1 MKRTLALATIVALSL
16 SLGSCRKKNNEPI
29 APKPNTEKPAPT
41 PGTNP
46 NPGTNPVPT
55 PTPIPAPP
63 TPVNGDNNNTIKP
76 DESPVNATVSIKLT
90 KGARVTIKSDKP
102 LTITG
107 AKLTE
112 TQHTY
117 EVTNESGFG
126 IDGDPE
132 TLDLS
137 IAQATE
143 FALDKEIPSLKSLKI
158 TTEESLK
165 KLSLQGAK
173 NLEQLDIA
181 GAIADEQTLDLS
193 KHSKLRLLALGN
205 RPDMIGKFTTNLGK
219 EYPSINSS
227 NPSTSTSFKEVSL
240 PTSLEVLFLAK
251 AYCALVGADNLPNLR
266 AAYIYTPKAELLGD
280 LSFAGSTNLDRLM
293 LAYTSGGGALNSLII
308 KNKPHLRDL
317 FLYRMTIKHTSIDGL
332 PANTSM
338 YKTTTDTNYNLPSIE
353 VHNSPAGKILFL
365 LQLATNLKSADLT
378 NNPDLTEEKLVK
390 IAEKLTA
397 VKGVNLKIEEA
408 KATDAVKEAFQ
419 KIGWTVNK

>member
-46 NPGTNPVPT
+46 NPGTNPAPT

-143 FALDKEIPSLKSLKI
+143 FALDKEMPSLKSLKI

-227 NPSTSTSFKEVSL
+227 NPSTSTSFKEISL
-240 PTSLEVLFLAK
+240 PTSLEVLFLAR
-251 AYCALVGADNLPNLR
+251 AYCALAGADNLPNLR
-266 AAYIYTPKAELLGD
+266 AAYLYTPEAKLLSD
-280 LSFAGSTNLDRLM
+280 LSFAGSTNLERLL
-293 LAYTSGGGALNSLII
+293 LAYTSGGGELNSLTI
-308 KNKPHLRDL
+308 KNKPHLGDL

-338 YKTTTDTNYNLPSIE
+338 YNTSNYNLPSIE
-353 VHNSPAGKILFL
+353 VHNSPAGKILAL
-365 LQLATNLKSADLT
+365 LQIATNLKSANLT

>member
-46 NPGTNPVPT
+46 NPGTNPAPT

-143 FALDKEIPSLKSLKI
+143 FALDKEMTSLKSLKI

-293 LAYTSGGGALNSLII
+293 LAYTSGGGALNSLTI

-332 PANTSM
+332 PTNTLM
-338 YKTTTDTNYNLPSIE
+338 YKTTNYHLPSIE
-353 VHNSPAGKILFL
+353 VHNTPAVKILSL
-365 LQLATNLKSADLT
+365 LQIATNLESADLT

-408 KATDAVKEAFQ
+408 KLLTLSRKHSKRLDGQ
-419 KIGWTVNK
+419 